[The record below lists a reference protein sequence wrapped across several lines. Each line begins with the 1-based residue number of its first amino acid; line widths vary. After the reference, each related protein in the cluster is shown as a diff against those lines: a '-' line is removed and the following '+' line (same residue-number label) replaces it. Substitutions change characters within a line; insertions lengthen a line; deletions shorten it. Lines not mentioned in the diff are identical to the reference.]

1 MTAPTQKET
10 PANGCNH
17 CAGVNTQNDMI
28 LRVLSLLESIVA
40 EVESVTSKV
49 DAAAIQLE
57 EMREVID
64 GLDYAVRYGQKQA

>member
-1 MTAPTQKET
+1 MTPSKKET
-10 PANGCNH
+10 PASGCNH

-49 DAAAIQLE
+49 DDTATQLD
-57 EMREVID
+57 EMREIID
-64 GLDYAVRYGQKQA
+64 GLDYAVRYAAKQG